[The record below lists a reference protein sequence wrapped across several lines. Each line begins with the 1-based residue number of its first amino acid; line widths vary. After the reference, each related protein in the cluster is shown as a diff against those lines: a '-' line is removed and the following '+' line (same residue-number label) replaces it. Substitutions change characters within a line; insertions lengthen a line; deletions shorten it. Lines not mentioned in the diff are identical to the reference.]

1 MHRPTQ
7 VVRLSTYAT
16 LAAGTTV
23 GGSAATAGVIYVDV
37 APQDVSNNFT
47 LDLTAAGF
55 GAHNYTFSNIAAE
68 GPTISAKIT
77 GTDQMQE
84 RPLFLARNL
93 VGYTQFISNSV
104 GSNDRTSFNNPD
116 PGRAYLGFRIG
127 FGGGARVG
135 WIEFVNDGNSVTVSR
150 WAYESEVGSGIT
162 TPNESFN
169 GGGGGGGGGAVP
181 GLGGLAALACGA
193 AGMRRSRNRVA

>member
-1 MHRPTQ
+1 MQKHSD
-7 VVRLSTYAT
+7 RLFAYVT

-47 LDLTAAGF
+47 LDLTVAGF
-55 GAHNYTFSNIAAE
+55 GAYNYTFSNIAAE

-77 GTDQMQE
+77 GTDQFQIT
-84 RPLFLARNL
+84 PLFLARNL

-104 GSNDRTSFNNPD
+104 GSNDRTSFNSPD

-127 FGGGARVG
+127 SGGGARVG

-150 WAYESEVGSGIT
+150 WAYESEVGTGIT